1 MNDKNEYK
9 KNEIKSRLQKKKAI
23 LYEND
28 LLKQLTE
35 S

>member
-1 MNDKNEYK
+1 MTKMNIK
-9 KNEIKSRLQKKKAI
+9 KNEIKSRLQKKNAI